1 MRRAR
6 IDLRV
11 RPDEKQAWFDAADA
25 EGLDLSEWI
34 RREMNK
40 TAKRSLRVQPG
51 THRRATLTG

>member
-11 RPDEKQAWFDAADA
+11 RPEEKQAWFDAADA
-25 EGLDLSEWI
+25 QGLDLSEWI

-40 TAKRSLRVQPG
+40 KVARPKRSVSTDRG
-51 THRRATLTG
+51 MLTA